1 MLTEEL
7 FNFVATKTDV
17 GPSTPP
23 ITEIALLFIF
33 NAAPIITNINPTI
46 PATITN
52 IFSLVNLLYLFF
64 LFLIIPKIKIISAG
78 STKYRAFT
86 KIQISKGAEVN
97 VLEYF
102 P

>member
-52 IFSLVNLLYLFF
+52 IFFF
-64 LFLIIPKIKIISAG
+64 F
-78 STKYRAFT
+78 
-86 KIQISKGAEVN
+86 
-97 VLEYF
+97 
-102 P
+102 